1 MPLSFK
7 TKAISLVVSP
17 SSISIVFLDLK
28 IKRGSKIENKIAI
41 ATRRGTTIRII
52 LLLVF
57 ASVNIQD
64 SFRE

>member
-17 SSISIVFLDLK
+17 SSISIVFCALK
-28 IKRGSKIENKIAI
+28 IKRGSKMENRIAK
-41 ATRRGTTIRII
+41 TTTMAIIIRII

-57 ASVNIQD
+57 ASASIQD